1 MNQVLSLQTLASDKD
16 IQLRAGSSVSIN
28 CKVISTISIAVC

>member
-16 IQLRAGSSVSIN
+16 IQLRTGSSVSIN

>member
-16 IQLRAGSSVSIN
+16 IQLRAGSS
-28 CKVISTISIAVC
+28 IS

>member
-28 CKVISTISIAVC
+28 CK